1 MAAVFQVDRARQRDT
16 LLPGSFFFSRSLS
29 PSPSPSSQLFNP
41 LPRGSRSNCRE
52 RFARNVFRR
61 DAPGERTTDGVK
73 KSVKR
78 IRDARRTTLSILRR
92 TRERANRA
100 DRFCIFIS
108 VRAVTLCYP
117 SSLFYSWPFLSRS
130 SSFLSPPFFR
140 FRETAAWSIKRRL
153 SMRIITSHFNIGT
166 LLFTS
171 RFRLI
176 SV

>member
-16 LLPGSFFFSRSLS
+16 LLPGSFFFFRSLS
-29 PSPSPSSQLFNP
+29 PSPSPLSQLFNP

-52 RFARNVFRR
+52 WFARNVLRR

-92 TRERANRA
+92 TRERASG

-108 VRAVTLCYP
+108 VTAATLCYP
-117 SSLFYSWPFLSRS
+117 SSLALLRS
-130 SSFLSPPFFR
+130 LSPSLFFSFALEKPQPGR
-140 FRETAAWSIKRRL
+140 
-153 SMRIITSHFNIGT
+153 
-166 LLFTS
+166 
-171 RFRLI
+171 
-176 SV
+176 

>member
-92 TRERANRA
+92 TRERANGA

-117 SSLFYSWPFLSRS
+117 SFFYSWPFLSRS
-130 SSFLSPPFFR
+130 SSFS
-140 FRETAAWSIKRRL
+140 
-153 SMRIITSHFNIGT
+153 
-166 LLFTS
+166 LLPSFALEKPQLG
-171 RFRLI
+171 R
-176 SV
+176 